1 MKTKFNYWKTH
12 NEDEVFNVN
21 EYLNIDETMTDVLDD
36 IATRYSIPKQSLDIT
51 NNLAIAQR
59 YEDMW
64 YIGLRRFTWIDNPGV
79 EPYHQEL
86 GALNHGYI
94 IRKKPETK

>member
-1 MKTKFNYWKTH
+1 MKTKFNYWKTDK
-12 NEDEVFNVN
+12 EDDVFNVN
-21 EYLNIDETMTDVLDD
+21 EDLYIDETISDVLDD

-64 YIGLRRFTWIDNPGV
+64 YIGLRRFTWIDNLGV
-79 EPYHQEL
+79 EPYPQEL
-86 GALNHGYI
+86 GALNHGYV
-94 IRKKPETK
+94 IRKESDTE